1 MIQFCFCLIR
11 KFFALILYK
20 NDIQFKNAKEKKA
33 VLKGALILYKN
44 DIQLTRESLEALK
57 NGQALILYKNDIQL
71 C

>member
-44 DIQLTRESLEALK
+44 DIQFVMWRGVRMIAEF
-57 NGQALILYKNDIQL
+57 
-71 C
+71 